1 MEQFET
7 LPLTEFD
14 IATCGS
20 YFQMIKA
27 YLPYTSGE
35 QQKMFAIFI
44 RLAELMQTLEFYKN
58 MPCPSPLA
66 RAHHDPEHIAK
77 DIKRFCPKKDC
88 EILNMMSNF
97 KNMNEIFNVCNAMNS
112 QENSNSNTSDML
124 KNFLSPKQQQLY
136 EQYSRILNNNP
147 GSKGG
152 I

>member
-66 RAHHDPEHIAK
+66 RVHHDPEHIAK

-97 KNMNEIFNVCNAMNS
+97 KNMNEIFSVCNAMNS
-112 QENSNSNTSDML
+112 QENSNSNTSYML

-136 EQYSRILNNNP
+136 EQYSRMLNNNP

>member
-1 MEQFET
+1 MEHFET

-14 IATCGS
+14 IATCGT

-35 QQKMFAIFI
+35 QQKMFALFI

-66 RAHHDPEHIAK
+66 RAHHDTEHIVN

-88 EILNMMSNF
+88 EIFNMMSNF
-97 KNMNEIFNVCNAMNS
+97 NNMNEIFSIYNA
-112 QENSNSNTSDML
+112 DGV
-124 KNFLSPKQQQLY
+124 KFFL
-136 EQYSRILNNNP
+136 
-147 GSKGG
+147 
-152 I
+152 

>member
-1 MEQFET
+1 MEHFET

-14 IATCGS
+14 IATCGT

-35 QQKMFAIFI
+35 QQKMFALFI

-66 RAHHDPEHIAK
+66 RAHHDAEHIMN

-88 EILNMMSNF
+88 EIFNMMSNF
-97 KNMNEIFNVCNAMNS
+97 NNMNEIFNIYNAMNS
-112 QENSNSNTSDML
+112 EPQAPDKSSDML
-124 KNFLSPKQQQLY
+124 KNFLSPKQQQMY
-136 EQYSRILNNNP
+136 EQYSRMLNNNP